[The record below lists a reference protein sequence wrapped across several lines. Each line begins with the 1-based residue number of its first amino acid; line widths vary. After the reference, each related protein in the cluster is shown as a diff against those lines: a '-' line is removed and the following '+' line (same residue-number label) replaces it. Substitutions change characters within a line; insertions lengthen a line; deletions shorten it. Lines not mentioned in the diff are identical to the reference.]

1 MQSAAIGPEEA
12 MKGHRPLRLSS
23 AQLVRLLSEVYVE
36 AALSISA
43 RINLVYVP
51 FFIIGELSVRMQLA
65 EWAIE
70 QQLEGIALFKRS
82 IGSLMECLRENL
94 EFETWMYVTTRKS
107 SEQSRIGKAIKYT
120 LPLMP
125 RLGRYVNDGRFCID
139 NNLVENAVRPLALGR
154 KNFLFCGN
162 HDAAVRAAI
171 VYSLVSSCKAMGVDP
186 REWMEDVMLRIPG
199 NESNRDVLRRLLPD
213 RWAKQTN

>member
-1 MQSAAIGPEEA
+1 MDALEEDKRTA
-12 MKGHRPLRLSS
+12 SESLAYINKLYHIENEAKDAGLSYEELKDKR
-23 AQLVRLLSEVYVE
+23 QKE
-36 AALSISA
+36 AYPVI
-43 RINLVYVP
+43 
-51 FFIIGELSVRMQLA
+51 
-65 EWAIE
+65 
-70 QQLEGIALFKRS
+70 
-82 IGSLMECLRENL
+82 L
-94 EFETWMYVTTRKS
+94 EFEKWMYETARKS

-125 RLGRYVNDGRFCID
+125 RLGRYVNDERFCID
-139 NNLVENAVRPLALGR
+139 NNLVENAVRPLALDR

-199 NESNRDVLRRLLPD
+199 NENNRGALRELLPD

>member
-1 MQSAAIGPEEA
+1 MILLCHNTFAKSYDSKVGLIIQKRCI
-12 MKGHRPLRLSS
+12 
-23 AQLVRLLSEVYVE
+23 LVTVF
-36 AALSISA
+36 AALLLPILLYA
-43 RINLVYVP
+43 Y
-51 FFIIGELSVRMQLA
+51 
-65 EWAIE
+65 
-70 QQLEGIALFKRS
+70 
-82 IGSLMECLRENL
+82 
-94 EFETWMYVTTRKS
+94 YTRKS

-199 NESNRDVLRRLLPD
+199 NENNRGALRELLPD